1 MKTLALI
8 TGRSGSKR
16 LPQKNIKNLGN
27 IPLIAW
33 SIRCAKYS
41 EYINKII
48 VTTDSQEIADLA
60 KSYGAETPFLRPK
73 EFASDDA
80 PEILAIKHALEWLN
94 NFESYTPD
102 LIVLLRPTSPFR
114 KPSTVD
120 AAIRLMKETPYA
132 HSARSVSKCK
142 EHPHKMWK
150 IKDGMLTSFVPERQ
164 KQKEA
169 HNLGYQ
175 ALPEAWIQN
184 ASFDVLKP
192 SVIAKY
198 NSTTGKKI
206 LPIPM
211 NELESIDIN
220 TELDF
225 ITASA
230 VLNKIKLIDNYYI
243 TEDNTHENCLYHSRS
258 RQDSK

>member
-1 MKTLALI
+1 MKNKILALI

-33 SIRCAKYS
+33 SIRCAKCS
-41 EYINKII
+41 KYINKIV
-48 VTTDSQEIADLA
+48 VTTDSQEIADIA

-73 EFASDDA
+73 EFASDEA
-80 PEILAIKHALEWLN
+80 PEILAIKHALEWLDHN
-94 NFESYTPD
+94 ESYTPD

-120 AAIRLMKETPYA
+120 DAITVMKNTPHA

-150 IKDGMLTSFVPERQ
+150 IKEGLLKSFIPEQQ
-164 KQKEA
+164 KKREA

-184 ASFDVLKP
+184 ASFDVLRP
-192 SVIAKY
+192 SVIKEY
-198 NSTTGKKI
+198 NSTTGKII

-211 NELESIDIN
+211 TELESIDIN
-220 TELDF
+220 TEVDY
-225 ITASA
+225 ITAIE
-230 VLNKIKLIDNYYI
+230 VLKKLSKKDKYYS
-243 TEDNTHENCLYHSRS
+243 L
-258 RQDSK
+258 